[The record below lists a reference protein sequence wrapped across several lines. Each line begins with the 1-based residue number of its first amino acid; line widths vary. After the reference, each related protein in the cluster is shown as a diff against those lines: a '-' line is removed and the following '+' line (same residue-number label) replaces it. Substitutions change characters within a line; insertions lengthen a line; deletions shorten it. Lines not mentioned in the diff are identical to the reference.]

1 MNLSDPL
8 NIELYHNNLQG
19 FNQTCDE
26 TVTALDRELDQDM
39 LDNLHE

>member
-19 FNQTCDE
+19 FNQTCDK
-26 TVTALDRELDQDM
+26 ELDQDM
-39 LDNLHE
+39 LDNLHD